1 MRVTL
6 RQSRPGEGELAVA
19 IWRRAVDATHHFLS
33 PADRLA
39 IDELV
44 CGFLPQVPLWLA
56 VDAQDQPLAFMFIA
70 EGHLEAL
77 FVAPDCHGQGLGAAL
92 VRHALALHPGL
103 TTDVNEQNPQALGFY
118 EHLGFR
124 RTGRS
129 ALDGQGRPYPL
140 VHLAHGP
147 GASVA

>member
-1 MRVTL
+1 M
-6 RQSRPGEGELAVA
+6 AVA

-56 VDAQDQPLAFMFIA
+56 VDAQDRPLAFMFIA
-70 EGHLEAL
+70 DGHLEAL
-77 FVAPDCHGQGLGAAL
+77 FVEPDCHGQGLGAAL
-92 VRHALALHPGL
+92 VCHALSLHPAL
-103 TTDVNEQNPQALGFY
+103 TADVNEQNSQALGFY

-140 VHLAHGP
+140 VHLAHGL

>member
-1 MRVTL
+1 MRI
-6 RQSRPGEGELAVA
+6 RPSRPEEGELAVA

-39 IDELV
+39 IDALV

-56 VDAQDQPLAFMFIA
+56 VDEQDRPLAFMHIDA
-70 EGHLEAL
+70 AHLEAL
-77 FVAPDCHGQGLGAAL
+77 FVEPACHGQGVGAAL

-129 ALDGQGRPYPL
+129 ARDGQGRPYPL
-140 VHLAHGP
+140 VHLTHVGQTE
-147 GASVA
+147 ASAA